1 MTIPPLRRKQRLFN
15 LSKLGGI
22 VSDGIA
28 GVNSTIEP
36 RARYWDERN
45 SETLSTEGPLWVA
58 LGDSVTQGIGSTNPS
73 TSYVSIV
80 LNRLNMRTG
89 LKWRLVNLSM
99 SGGRF
104 ADVTNYQLPAME
116 QALLKPDL
124 VTAIIGSNDIM
135 WRRHTSNICND
146 ARSMVQGLPSG
157 TFLSKVSRSQKKGR
171 RTRINS
177 VFAESSKEK
186 EVNLFS
192 AWDWPT
198 GKEMWAEDRFH
209 PNDRAHGYIANNLWR
224 ALFEHR
230 RF

>member
-1 MTIPPLRRKQRLFN
+1 MTIPPLRREQRFFS
-15 LSKLGGI
+15 LSKLGGV

-28 GVNSTIEP
+28 AVNSTIEP
-36 RARYWDERN
+36 RAQYWDEWNR
-45 SETLSTEGPLWVA
+45 ETHSAEGPLWVA

-104 ADVTNYQLPAME
+104 ADVTNYQLPTME

-124 VTAIIGSNDIM
+124 VTAIIGSNDVM
-135 WRRHTSNICND
+135 WRRNSPDICKD
-146 ARSMVQGLPSG
+146 AERMVQDLPSG
-157 TFLSKVSRSQKKGR
+157 TFLSRVSGSQKKGR
-171 RTRINS
+171 RAQINS
-177 VFAESSKEK
+177 VFEESSTAKDI
-186 EVNLFS
+186 NLFS

-209 PNDRAHGYIANNLWR
+209 PNDRAYKYIANNLWR
-224 ALFEHR
+224 ALFENR